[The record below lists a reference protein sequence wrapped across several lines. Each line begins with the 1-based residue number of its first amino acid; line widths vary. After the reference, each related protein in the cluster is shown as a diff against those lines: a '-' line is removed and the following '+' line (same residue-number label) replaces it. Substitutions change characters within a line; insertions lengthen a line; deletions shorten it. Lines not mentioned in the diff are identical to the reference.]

1 MLDVEDL
8 SPPILRHRTRNR
20 LPFPPTTRRKFVRLA
35 VTGGVAALA
44 ADTALIAPNFPRIVR
59 KEILLRRWPERLEG
73 FTIALLSDFHYDPY
87 FSVHPLRSSI
97 SMVNRLRPDLIAL
110 TGDFVTEPFHANKLN
125 RLRSAV
131 AAEPCA
137 QLLRQM
143 QAPYGLWAVLGNH
156 DVVTDPNRVIDTL
169 RAVGIQVL
177 GNQSVP
183 IEGTGTRF
191 WLAGVDDV
199 LEDRSDLDAALSKV
213 PANEPVLLLAHE
225 PDFADY
231 VAGFPVDLQLS
242 GHSHGGQ
249 VRIPFVRPLWLPP
262 LAKKYIWGL
271 YKIGGLTL
279 YTNPGLGTV
288 GLPVRMNCPPEI
300 TLLTLRR
307 SVTA

>member
-1 MLDVEDL
+1 
-8 SPPILRHRTRNR
+8 
-20 LPFPPTTRRKFVRLA
+20 
-35 VTGGVAALA
+35 VAALA
-44 ADTALIAPNFPRIVR
+44 VDTTLIAPNLPRVVR
-59 KEILLRRWPERLEG
+59 KEIALRRWPERLEG

-97 SMVNRLRPDLIAL
+97 GMVNGLHPDLIVL
-110 TGDFVTEPFHANKLN
+110 TGDFVSDPFSGNKADKA
-125 RLRSAV
+125 RAAY

-156 DVVTDPNRVIDTL
+156 DAVTDPNRVTNSL
-169 RAVGIQVL
+169 SAQGIQVL
-177 GNQSVP
+177 GNHSVA
-183 IEGTGTRF
+183 IEGSGARF

-199 LEDRSDLDAALSKV
+199 MEKRSDLDATLHRV
-213 PANEPVLLLAHE
+213 PANESVILLAHE

-231 VAGFPVDLQLS
+231 VARFSVDLQLS

-271 YKIGGLTL
+271 YRIGGLTL

-288 GLPVRMNCPPEI
+288 GVPVRMNCPPEI